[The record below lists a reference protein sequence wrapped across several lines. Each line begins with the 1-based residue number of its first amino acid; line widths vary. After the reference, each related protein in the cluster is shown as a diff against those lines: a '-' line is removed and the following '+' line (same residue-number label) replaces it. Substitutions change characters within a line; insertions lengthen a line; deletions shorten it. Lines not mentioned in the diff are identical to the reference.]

1 MVATPATK
9 ALQAAAIA
17 FTEHPYTHDP
27 RTSSYGLE
35 AAEALGCDPA
45 EVFKTLICIVDT
57 TPVVAIAPVLASVN
71 LKALAQCA
79 GARKARMAEVEHAE
93 RLSGYVAGGISPFGQ
108 RSALATYVDSAIT
121 MCEWIY
127 VSGGRRGFD
136 VRVRSVDLID
146 FTQATVCDL
155 ARPATRR

>member
-9 ALQAAAIA
+9 ALQTAAIA
-17 FTEHPYTHDP
+17 FTEHPYAHDP
-27 RTSSYGLE
+27 RSSSYGLE
-35 AAEALGCDPA
+35 AAQALGCDPA
-45 EVFKTLICIVDT
+45 EVFKTLICIADT
-57 TPVVAIAPVLASVN
+57 TPVVAIAPVLATVN
-71 LKALAQCA
+71 LKSLAQCA

-108 RSALATYVDSAIT
+108 RTALATYVDSAIT

-146 FTQATVCDL
+146 LTQATVCDL
-155 ARPATRR
+155 ARHATHR